1 MSDQCHAV
9 LKDYANAW
17 DVTMSEVLYE
27 AARCLIHKSSKECPF
42 VQSMFKYRQINQD
55 KRLTKS
61 CYGHRC
67 FACKHAT
74 ACRTAVYEGSFDLS
88 NKYCRYK
95 CSKFQNFSFYRKS
108 VLQLKGISD

>member
-1 MSDQCHAV
+1 MKKIQVQMSDQCHAV

-17 DVTMSEVLYE
+17 DMTMSEVLYE
-27 AARCLIHKSSKECPF
+27 AARCLIHKSSEECPF

-55 KRLTKS
+55 KRLTKN

-74 ACRTAVYEGSFDLS
+74 ACRTGLYEGTFDLS
-88 NKYCRYK
+88 NK
-95 CSKFQNFSFYRKS
+95 CSALFAGETCK
-108 VLQLKGISD
+108 V